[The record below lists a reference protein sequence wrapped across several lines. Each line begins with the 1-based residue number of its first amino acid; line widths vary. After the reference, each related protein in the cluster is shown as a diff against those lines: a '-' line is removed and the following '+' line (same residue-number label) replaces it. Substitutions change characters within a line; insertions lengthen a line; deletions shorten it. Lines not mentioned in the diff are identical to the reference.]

1 MKYTDLFQ
9 IDDLRELDQKFLIIP
24 PQVFTA
30 EVSGLQDYEQ
40 SDTILNQLNQ
50 NLLGKSLA
58 AMVENRAC
66 FNKRLTSDSDELPKL
81 IFFDTSTED
90 VDININQKLI
100 EFIGKLSV
108 HLLQLFEAPSMSSQ
122 TLKNANQLNV
132 PRKFIDLMNGF
143 SNLFNTI
150 ICSNHSGLYM
160 KRYIYIVVH
169 FSKRKFPQ

>member
-1 MKYTDLFQ
+1 MFQ

-30 EVSGLQDYEQ
+30 EVSGLQDYEE

-58 AMVENRAC
+58 AMVENRAS
-66 FNKRLTSDSDELPKL
+66 FNKRLGADSDELPKL

-100 EFIGKLSV
+100 EFIGKLSA
-108 HLLQLFEAPSMSSQ
+108 LSA
-122 TLKNANQLNV
+122 
-132 PRKFIDLMNGF
+132 
-143 SNLFNTI
+143 
-150 ICSNHSGLYM
+150 
-160 KRYIYIVVH
+160 IV
-169 FSKRKFPQ
+169 